1 MTRGTEIMDHLL
13 GLLAQIDPANGYH
26 TDAGA
31 RAHRGRPDALADAQ
45 ADEFP
50 AILVRTDSNAPG
62 ASRPQQVQHQR
73 AITVQGVTRAVG
85 ADYEPVLDNLAHD
98 IFRALVPQGSRERL
112 GGLAT
117 ELTIDDC
124 NYDHPEPGSDLAA
137 VTYSITVTYVANY
150 QQ

>member
-1 MTRGTEIMDHLL
+1 MTRGTEITDYLL
-13 GLLAQIDPANGYH
+13 GLLAQIDPAAGYH

-31 RAHRGRPDALADAQ
+31 RAWRGRPDAMADAQ

-50 AILVRTDSNAPG
+50 AILLRTDGNAPG

-73 AITVQGVTRAVG
+73 ALTVQGVVQAYG
-85 ADYEPVLDNLAHD
+85 ADYEPMLDALAHD

-124 NYDHPEPGSDLAA
+124 TYEHPEPGSYMAA
-137 VTYSITVTYVANY
+137 VTYSITVTYVDQY
-150 QQ
+150 QR